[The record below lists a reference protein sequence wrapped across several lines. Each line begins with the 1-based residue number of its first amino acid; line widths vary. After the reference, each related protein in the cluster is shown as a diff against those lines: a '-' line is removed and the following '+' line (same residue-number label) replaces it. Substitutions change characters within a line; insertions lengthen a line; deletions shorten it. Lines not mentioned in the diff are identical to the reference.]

1 MSRTVPAML
10 TALVLTLP
18 AMAADNACPL
28 DHTIYEEP
36 FSKTRYV
43 IDEVRFQPGA
53 ADAVLVGRMTAHDG
67 SRSSAP
73 IALEIVLANGL
84 VKSGWKEGDGE
95 MVALLESRA
104 PAPQEAMPAWTA
116 TRTLQPVQH
125 RSHAAAPTRRATSN
139 LRSAPAVSEPPP
151 GCLPVR
157 NPSCCSREKY
167 P

>member
-84 VKSGWKEGDGE
+84 VKSGWKEGDAE

-104 PAPQEAMPAWTA
+104 PAPQEAMPAPPS
-116 TRTLQPVQH
+116 R
-125 RSHAAAPTRRATSN
+125 
-139 LRSAPAVSEPPP
+139 LRFGDSTVFSPRLEDNFGEMKAS
-151 GCLPVR
+151 GCR
-157 NPSCCSREKY
+157 NPEEGK
-167 P
+167 PGPT